1 MSRKSDPRDKRVVN
15 RLRRASNLSDWLI
28 STGLFTLVAQ
38 WALGYPGV
46 FAGFDLDDFDRSL
59 LILAATNY
67 WFLLEQWPGIVLA
80 FALYFWLWSYR
91 AHTLNEMDIL
101 DGLYPEG
108 QSPTDRDKVTNKR
121 YVKVLAVGIVVVFIL
136 LASLL
141 RYPSL
146 FALAMLA
153 LSCQDIFGNEIMRE
167 NLRRIFSE
175 FDCDLPE
182 DDPRCALHTGR
193 QSAARRYWLERNHLL
208 RIAFMIVGTVMVG
221 ALTVLPG
228 SFPER
233 LASIGMT
240 PAMIRTIAT
249 LALVAIIL
257 ANELVM
263 HRWRGLRDEELLS
276 VEIAFDEAQAARQAA
291 LAADT
296 VATDPEAISGVSG
309 VAPAQGETGPPPAQ
323 G

>member
-1 MSRKSDPRDKRVVN
+1 MKRKADPRDKRVVN
-15 RLRRASNLSDWLI
+15 RLRRASSLSDWLI

-46 FAGFDLDDFDRSL
+46 FEGFDLDEFNRSL
-59 LILAATNY
+59 LIFAANNY
-67 WFLLEQWPGIVLA
+67 WFLLEQWQGIILA

-91 AHTLNEMDIL
+91 SHTLNEMDIL

-108 QSPTDRDKVTNKR
+108 QSPTDWEKVTNKR
-121 YVKVLAVGIVVVFIL
+121 YVNVLAVGIVIVFVVLAAL
-136 LASLL
+136 LN
-141 RYPSL
+141 YPSL

-167 NLRRIFSE
+167 NLRRVFSE

-182 DDPRCALHTGR
+182 DDPRCGLHLGR
-193 QSAARRYWLERNHLL
+193 QAAARRYWLERPHLL
-208 RIAFMIVGTVMVG
+208 RIAFMMAATVLVL

-228 SFPER
+228 SFPDQ

-240 PAMIRTIAT
+240 SATTRIIAT

-263 HRWRGLRDEELLS
+263 HRWRAARDEELLAA
-276 VEIAFDEAQAARQAA
+276 EIAFDEAQAARAA
-291 LAADT
+291 PSAGA
-296 VATDPEAISGVSG
+296 ATDP
-309 VAPAQGETGPPPAQ
+309 VAKGSAESAGGTNPG
-323 G
+323 